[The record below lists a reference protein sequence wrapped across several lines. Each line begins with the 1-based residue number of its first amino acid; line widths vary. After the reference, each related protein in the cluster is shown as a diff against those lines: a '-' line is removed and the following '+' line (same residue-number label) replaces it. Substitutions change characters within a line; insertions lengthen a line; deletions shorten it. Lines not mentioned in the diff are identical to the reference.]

1 MNKVCA
7 ALPIPLNMFAVVLEP
22 TILFFYTRRAI
33 MREQTVAALL
43 RDQKM

>member
-7 ALPIPLNMFAVVLEP
+7 ALPIPLNVFAVALVL
-22 TILFFYTRRAI
+22 TILFFYTRQAT
-33 MREQTVAALL
+33 MREQTAAAPL